1 MEQQS
6 KDQTVLRKSL
16 WRVFAGISLI
26 FLITSCSPSEEDKAM
41 AEWEAENK
49 QLADERKAKAAAL
62 REEVLSHK
70 WDHLFKKEHGVPTKI
85 QIDEKGGVIAYGVN
99 IDLRGTTM
107 INGTKFEFSID
118 FKRRD
123 DKWTQD
129 GFYIT
134 EWEEYVPPSK
144 SNGDMHGAWA
154 YMQLF
159 VEKELKNPKG
169 AKFIGYARNT
179 VKSLGGNKYRVTAEV
194 DASNG
199 FGATVRTPFTGV
211 IEDVGGK
218 WKLHELQI
226 GN

>member
-1 MEQQS
+1 MS
-6 KDQTVLRKSL
+6 QTLLRKLPLLAFSGFIL
-16 WRVFAGISLI
+16 TFVFI
-26 FLITSCSPSEEDKAM
+26 SCSPSEEDLAM
-41 AEWEAENK
+41 AEWEEENK
-49 QLADERKAKAAAL
+49 KEAEERKAKALVL
-62 REEVLSHK
+62 REEVFSHQ
-70 WDHLFKKEHGVPTKI
+70 WDHLFKEKHGVPTKI
-85 QIDEKGGVIAYGVN
+85 QIDEKTGVYAYGVN
-99 IDLRGTTM
+99 IELRGTTM
-107 INGTKFEFSID
+107 IDGTKYEFSID

-123 DKWTQD
+123 DIWTHD

-134 EWEEYVPPSK
+134 KWEKYAPPSK
-144 SNGDMHGAWA
+144 SSGDMHGAWA

-194 DASNG
+194 DAPNG